1 VQTGIGATLREAR
14 NRRGIDLGEVEAAI
28 KIRAR
33 YLRAMENEEW
43 GALPGGAYTRGFIR
57 TYAGYLGLDGER
69 LSEDYR
75 RETEPE
81 SCQEAPPERQGPA
94 GRRGPSLS
102 PPPLSG
108 PLKAVL
114 VSVGL
119 LALLVAIVL
128 LSQGGGEQ
136 GSKPAGARDGEKT
149 RQSHLPI
156 RRQTAPGVSLRLA
169 TTGEIWVCLL
179 DADGRPL
186 VDGEVLEA
194 GAEEGPFHSDSFT
207 VSFGNGEIEMRI
219 DGKEAEV
226 PPSASPI
233 GYEVL
238 SDGRL
243 RSLGETERPTC
254 V

>member
-1 VQTGIGATLREAR
+1 MQTGIGATLREAR
-14 NRRGIDLGEVEAAI
+14 NRRGIDLAKVEAAI

-43 GALPGGAYTRGFIR
+43 GALPGGVYTRGFIR

-69 LSEDYR
+69 LAEDYR
-75 RETEPE
+75 HESEPA
-81 SCQEAPPERQGPA
+81 SGQEAVPERESKARHPHRSFSLPSPS
-94 GRRGPSLS
+94 GRLR
-102 PPPLSG
+102 
-108 PLKAVL
+108 AVL

-119 LALLVAIVL
+119 LGLLIAIVL
-128 LSQGGGEQ
+128 LSQGGGSDQ
-136 GSKPAGARDGEKT
+136 GSVPVGSGSGDRATHVPVRSQA
-149 RQSHLPI
+149 
-156 RRQTAPGVSLRLA
+156 APGVSLRLA
-169 TTGEIWVCLL
+169 TTGEIWICLL
-179 DADGRPL
+179 DAKGKPL

-194 GAEEGPFHSDSFT
+194 GAEEGPFHSGSFT

-219 DGKEAEV
+219 DGKKAEV

-243 RSLGETERPTC
+243 RSLSETERPTC

>member
-1 VQTGIGATLREAR
+1 VQAGIGTTLREAR
-14 NRRGIDLGEVEAAI
+14 NRRGIDLAEVEAAI

-43 GALPGGAYTRGFIR
+43 GALPGGVYTRGFIR

-69 LSEDYR
+69 LAEDYR
-75 RETEPE
+75 RESEPAAA
-81 SCQEAPPERQGPA
+81 QEALPGHQGVA
-94 GRRGPSLS
+94 GGAHSSFSLPS
-102 PPPLSG
+102 PSG
-108 PLKAVL
+108 PIRAVL

-119 LALLVAIVL
+119 LALLIAIVL
-128 LSQGGGEQ
+128 LSQGGGGDQ
-136 GSKPAGARDGEKT
+136 ASIPAASGGSEKT
-149 RQSHLPI
+149 THVPVSPQA
-156 RRQTAPGVSLRLA
+156 TPGVSLRLA
-169 TTGEIWVCLL
+169 TKGEIWICLL
-179 DADGRPL
+179 DAEGQPL
-186 VDGEVLEA
+186 VDGKVLKA

-238 SDGRL
+238 AGGKL
-243 RSLGETERPTC
+243 RSLSETERPTC

>member
-1 VQTGIGATLREAR
+1 VQAGIGTTLREAR
-14 NRRGIDLGEVEAAI
+14 NRRGIDLAEVEAAI

-43 GALPGGAYTRGFIR
+43 GALPGGVYTRGFIR

-69 LSEDYR
+69 LAEDYR
-75 RETEPE
+75 RESEPAAA
-81 SCQEAPPERQGPA
+81 QEALPGHQGVA
-94 GRRGPSLS
+94 GGAHSSLS
-102 PPPLSG
+102 LPSPSG
-108 PLKAVL
+108 PIRAVL

-119 LALLVAIVL
+119 LALLIAIVL
-128 LSQGGGEQ
+128 VSQGGGGDQ
-136 GSKPAGARDGEKT
+136 ASIPAASGGSEKT
-149 RQSHLPI
+149 THVPVSPQA
-156 RRQTAPGVSLRLA
+156 TPGVSLRLA
-169 TTGEIWVCLL
+169 TKGEIWICLL
-179 DADGRPL
+179 DAEGQPL
-186 VDGEVLEA
+186 VDGKVLKA

-238 SDGRL
+238 AGGKL
-243 RSLGETERPTC
+243 RSLSETERPTC

>member
-14 NRRGIDLGEVEAAI
+14 NRRGIDLAEVEAAI

-75 RETEPE
+75 HQSEPAPRP
-81 SCQEAPPERQGPA
+81 QAPPEPVG
-94 GRRGPSLS
+94 GHRRGGHSISVPWPGGALR
-102 PPPLSG
+102 
-108 PLKAVL
+108 AVL

-128 LSQGGGEQ
+128 LSQGGGGDRGATQ
-136 GSKPAGARDGEKT
+136 AGSGGGDKARHSPAKARE
-149 RQSHLPI
+149 
-156 RRQTAPGVSLRLA
+156 APGVSLQLA

-179 DADGRPL
+179 DAGGQPL

-194 GAEEGPFHSDSFT
+194 GAEEGPFHSGSFT

-219 DGKEAEV
+219 DGKKAAI

-233 GYEVL
+233 GYEVG
-238 SDGRL
+238 SDGTL

>member
-1 VQTGIGATLREAR
+1 VQAGIGTTLREAR
-14 NRRGIDLGEVEAAI
+14 NRRGIDLAEVEAAI

-43 GALPGGAYTRGFIR
+43 GALPGGVYTRGFIR

-69 LSEDYR
+69 LAEDYR
-75 RETEPE
+75 RESEPAAA
-81 SCQEAPPERQGPA
+81 QEALPGHQGVA
-94 GRRGPSLS
+94 GGAHSSLS
-102 PPPLSG
+102 LPSPSG
-108 PLKAVL
+108 PIRAVL

-119 LALLVAIVL
+119 LALLIAIVL
-128 LSQGGGEQ
+128 LSQGGGSDQ
-136 GSKPAGARDGEKT
+136 GSIPAASGGSEKT
-149 RQSHLPI
+149 THVAVSPQA
-156 RRQTAPGVSLRLA
+156 TPGVSLRLA
-169 TTGEIWVCLL
+169 TKGEIWICLL
-179 DADGRPL
+179 DAEGQPL
-186 VDGEVLEA
+186 VDGKVLKA

-238 SDGRL
+238 AGGKL
-243 RSLGETERPTC
+243 RSLSETERPTC

>member
-1 VQTGIGATLREAR
+1 MQTGIGATLREAR
-14 NRRGIDLGEVEAAI
+14 NRRGIDLAEVEAAI

-43 GALPGGAYTRGFIR
+43 GALPGGVYTRGFIR

-69 LSEDYR
+69 LAEDYR
-75 RETEPE
+75 HESEPA
-81 SCQEAPPERQGPA
+81 SGQEVPSERPSAPRRARPA
-94 GRRGPSLS
+94 FSLPS
-102 PPPLSG
+102 PSG
-108 PLKAVL
+108 PLRAVL
-114 VSVGL
+114 VSMAL
-119 LALLVAIVL
+119 LALLIAIVL
-128 LSQGGGEQ
+128 LSQGGGGNE
-136 GSKPAGARDGEKT
+136 SSMPAGSGGGEKAT
-149 RQSHLPI
+149 HVPVRSQAEH
-156 RRQTAPGVSLRLA
+156 GVSLRLA
-169 TTGEIWVCLL
+169 TTGEIWICLL
-179 DADGRPL
+179 DAEGQPL
-186 VDGEVLEA
+186 VDGEVLGA

-238 SDGRL
+238 SDGNL
-243 RSLGETERPTC
+243 RSLSETERPTC

>member
-14 NRRGIDLGEVEAAI
+14 NRRGIDIAEVEVAI

-57 TYAGYLGLDGER
+57 TYAGHLGLDGER
-69 LSEDYR
+69 LAEDYR
-75 RETEPE
+75 HESEPAAG
-81 SCQEAPPERQGPA
+81 QEMPPEHQGA
-94 GRRGPSLS
+94 ARRVHSSFSLPSPKGPIR
-102 PPPLSG
+102 
-108 PLKAVL
+108 AVL

-119 LALLVAIVL
+119 LALLIAIVL
-128 LSQGGGEQ
+128 LGQGGGGEQ
-136 GSKPAGARDGEKT
+136 GSIPAASGGREKT
-149 RQSHLPI
+149 TQAPVRSQA
-156 RRQTAPGVSLRLA
+156 APGVSLRLA
-169 TTGEIWVCLL
+169 TTGEIWICLL
-179 DADGRPL
+179 DAEGQPL
-186 VDGEVLEA
+186 VNGKVLKA
-194 GAEEGPFHSDSFT
+194 GVEEGPFHSDSFT

-238 SDGRL
+238 SGGKL
-243 RSLGETERPTC
+243 RSLSETERPTC

>member
-1 VQTGIGATLREAR
+1 MQTGIGTTLREAR
-14 NRRGIDLGEVEAAI
+14 NRRGIDLAEVEAAI

-43 GALPGGAYTRGFIR
+43 GALPGGVYTRGFIR

-69 LSEDYR
+69 LAEDFRHESEPAAGQETLPEHQGAAR
-75 RETEPE
+75 RTH
-81 SCQEAPPERQGPA
+81 SSFSM
-94 GRRGPSLS
+94 PSS
-102 PPPLSG
+102 SG
-108 PLKAVL
+108 PIRAVL

-119 LALLVAIVL
+119 LALLIAIVL
-128 LSQGGGEQ
+128 LSQGGGGEQ
-136 GSKPAGARDGEKT
+136 SSVSATSGAGEKT
-149 RQSHLPI
+149 TQAPVRSQA
-156 RRQTAPGVSLRLA
+156 APGVSLRLA
-169 TTGEIWVCLL
+169 TTGEIWICLL
-179 DADGRPL
+179 DAEGQPL
-186 VDGEVLEA
+186 VNGEVLQA

-238 SDGRL
+238 SGGKL
-243 RSLGETERPTC
+243 RSLSETERPTC

>member
-14 NRRGIDLGEVEAAI
+14 NRRGIDLAEVEAAI

-43 GALPGGAYTRGFIR
+43 GALPGGAYSRGFIR

-69 LSEDYR
+69 LAEDYR
-75 RETEPE
+75 HESEPATRL
-81 SCQEAPPERQGPA
+81 EAPAEPA
-94 GRRGPSLS
+94 GGPRRPRSSFSVPWPSD
-102 PPPLSG
+102 

-114 VSVGL
+114 VSLGL
-119 LALLVAIVL
+119 LALLVVIVL
-128 LSQGGGEQ
+128 LSQGGGSDQ
-136 GSKPAGARDGEKT
+136 GSTQAGSSRGEE
-149 RQSHLPI
+149 RASHSPVKA
-156 RRQTAPGVSLRLA
+156 QVAPGVSLQLA
-169 TTGEIWVCLL
+169 TTGEIWICLL
-179 DADGRPL
+179 DAKGQPL

-194 GAEEGPFHSDSFT
+194 GAREGPFHSDSFT

-219 DGKEAEV
+219 DGKEAEI
-226 PPSASPI
+226 PPSASPV
-233 GYEVL
+233 GYEVG
-238 SDGRL
+238 SDGKL